1 MAVPNVNANEVEVEV
16 EKVGETEVGEGFF
29 PTNKFVPQQLGWI
42 GFLY

>member
-1 MAVPNVNANEVEVEV
+1 MAVPNVNANEVEVE
-16 EKVGETEVGEGFF
+16 KVGVEVGEGFF